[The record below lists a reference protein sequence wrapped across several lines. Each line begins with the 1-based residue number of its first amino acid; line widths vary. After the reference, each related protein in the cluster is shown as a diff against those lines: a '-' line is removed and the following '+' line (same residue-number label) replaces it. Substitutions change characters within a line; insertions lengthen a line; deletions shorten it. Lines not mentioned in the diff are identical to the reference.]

1 MAEIEF
7 DYPAVPLQEIFESA
21 KGFGLTDDEVW
32 RTIND
37 SLCSADVDMTVPEYL
52 DQLTAALAK
61 GIVSKERSVH
71 SLGH

>member
-1 MAEIEF
+1 MEY
-7 DYPAVPLQEIFESA
+7 DYSPVPLQVIFESA

-37 SLCSADVDMTVPEYL
+37 SLCSADVDETVPEYI
-52 DQLTAALAK
+52 DELTAALAER
-61 GIVSKERSVH
+61 IVSKERSVR